1 MATIEEIL
9 DAAFSGDV
17 QQISDIATEVSQQT
31 VPVEEVN
38 LEEAF
43 GTAKQVEE
51 ESRPSFVEEGLPQM
65 VGGVAAGMYG
75 YQKTPGPVPV
85 KMAGG
90 GISAFLGGAGGETGT
105 NIYQTMTDSP
115 YAPKS
120 VSDALKEAYTAGGEE
135 MMYDLLG
142 NIAFKGGSAI
152 YQWARPKPAA
162 DVTDEAINLIEKFG
176 GSLTPAQ
183 LSDSVFLN
191 QVEGIL
197 RETWGASG
205 QYKKLS
211 DLNQKAID
219 NYLDD
224 YIKNFNQVSDDIL
237 TDEGVGILFQNIY
250 KAGEK
255 SHSQIGGEM
264 YKNLDDLYKTLYK
277 PKQVTK
283 ETPTG
288 FIDAGGNMLSKK
300 TSQTVFEEV
309 LPVSTKKLKDY
320 ANKVLNDAKATNYTG
335 LASSAKSLL
344 EKIRGFDD
352 SVSFEV
358 AQQFRSKILSE
369 IRIAEQAGAK
379 GTQAAGEGGVAF
391 TLKDISKLTDD
402 VIEQGA
408 VSTGNKEFI
417 DAWRKAN
424 KWWKTGKSI
433 FNDKLIRSYLDKN
446 ASKVGADLLNQSPEV
461 IRAAKKVIRAS
472 AKLNK
477 TSFTK
482 DWQQIQQGYIRNM
495 LGSLRNETGAIS
507 VPKLEKY
514 FIKYTPQNKNLLS
527 TFSKEQVEGLR
538 AFKEAIKLA
547 EKKPL
552 SQGAFAVKILQ
563 ASLILEI
570 PTNLLG
576 LGDFKYA
583 AAGSVT
589 IGPAM
594 LAKFINNPTMAKRLA
609 GIIRQSGRTKFTRA
623 FAQTLMRFLGEATKV
638 EGEE

>member
-17 QQISDIATEVSQQT
+17 QEISDIATEVSQQT

-38 LEEAF
+38 LDEAF
-43 GTAKQVEE
+43 GTEKQVEE
-51 ESRPSFVEEGLPQM
+51 ATRPSFIEEELPKM
-65 VGGVAAGMYG
+65 GGGVAGGMYG
-75 YQKTPGPVPV
+75 FSKTPGSFPM
-85 KMAGG
+85 KMAGSALGAFG
-90 GISAFLGGAGGETGT
+90 GGGMGETAT
-105 NIYQTMTDSP
+105 NVYQVMTDSP

-120 VSDALKEAYTAGGEE
+120 ISDALKEAYTAGGEE

-142 NIAFKGGSAI
+142 NTIFKTGSSI
-152 YQWARPKPAA
+152 YQWARPKPKPGI
-162 DVTDEAINLIEKFG
+162 DDSIQLIEKFG
-176 GSLTPAQ
+176 GQLTPAQ
-183 LSDSVFLN
+183 LSNNKFLETL
-191 QVEGIL
+191 EGLL
-197 RETWGASG
+197 RSTWGGGG
-205 QYKKLS
+205 QFKRLE

-224 YIKNFNQVSDDIL
+224 YIKNFNQVSDEIL

-250 KAGEK
+250 KAGDK
-255 SHSQIGGEM
+255 AHSQIGGEM

-320 ANKVLNDAKATNYTG
+320 ANKVLDNAKATNYTG

-352 SVSFEV
+352 AVSFEN

-391 TLKDISKLTDD
+391 TLKDISKLTDE

-417 DAWRKAN
+417 DSWRKAN

-446 ASKVGADLLNQSPEV
+446 ASKVGADLLNQPPEV
-461 IRAAKKVIRAS
+461 IRAAKKAIRAS

-514 FIKYTPQNKNLLS
+514 FIKYTPQNKNILT
-527 TFSKEQVEGLR
+527 TFSKEQIDGLR
-538 AFKEAIKLA
+538 QFKDAIKLA
-547 EKKPL
+547 ETKPL
-552 SQGAFAVKILQ
+552 TEGAFAIKIVQ
-563 ASLILEI
+563 ASLVLDI
-570 PTNLLG
+570 PSTLFG
-576 LGDFKYA
+576 QGDFDFVT
-583 AAGSVT
+583 AGSVT
-589 IGPAM
+589 IGPAA
-594 LAKFINNPTMAKRLA
+594 LAKIMTNPTMAKRLA
-609 GIIRQSGRTKFTRA
+609 GLTRQSGRTRFTRA
-623 FAQTLMRFLGEATKV
+623 FAQTLARFLGEATKV